1 MALKP
6 KKWLMS
12 VFGVGNHTEEETTS
26 EEDPMHTMIIPQGTN
41 VDGRIIG
48 NDSVHIDGHF
58 HGDIKVNNIVIV
70 GRTGE
75 LQGDIKA
82 QRVLVNG
89 KFQGNIIA
97 DSVEFLEHG
106 VGEGEIQANKILVK
120 GVWHGKL
127 YCGGLFIDAGGKVF
141 SNAKIKKIVVAGI
154 LEGNIACKELR
165 TLPTCVLR
173 GKMFADEIQ
182 NEGGRIE
189 GYIGKYSDIAMQNQE
204 MAYYLNIFNSRSDY
218 ILLEAKEYEVDVEE
232 ELKKERGKGEQEEL
246 IDTSVEKGEE

>member
-12 VFGVGNHTEEETTS
+12 VFGVGNNTEEETIA
-26 EEDPMHTMIIPQGTN
+26 EEDPMHTMIVPQGTN
-41 VDGRIIG
+41 VNGRIIG
-48 NDSVHIDGHF
+48 NDSVHIDGYF
-58 HGDIKVNNIVIV
+58 NGDIKVNNIVIV

-75 LQGDIKA
+75 LYGDIKA

-89 KFQGNIIA
+89 KFKGNIIA

-120 GVWHGKL
+120 GLWQGKL
-127 YCGGLFIDAGGKVF
+127 YCGGLFIDAGAKVF
-141 SNAKIKKIVVAGI
+141 SNAKIKKVVVAGV

-189 GYIGKYSDIAMQNQE
+189 GYIGRYSDMAMQNQE

-232 ELKKERGKGEQEEL
+232 ELKKEKNRGEGEEL